1 MSNVERRT
9 SIVAAL
15 VLATAG
21 VPSAGAAT
29 PIPEGPDGGPP
40 PPLTGKPAVQRP
52 VSVPRVPRHPFMA
65 PNDRSNLHNDAFQ
78 TDANRG
84 PGPLGRGMR
93 RASTFFAND
102 CASITFDSRGRLV
115 TICVGVAR
123 PTLYMLDPKTLD
135 TLASMPLPNRELPSP
150 DFFHDFSG
158 GGYFYLDHRD
168 RAVMLTNDRHLYVVR
183 ETPGPGFAIERN
195 YDLNGAIGL
204 TDKPFSAL
212 PDWGGRYWFVTTK
225 GTVGTVERSSGKV
238 AFLKLPNGEGIQ
250 NSFSVDADGGVYIVS
265 NLALYRFDA
274 GPGGRPKIAWRAV
287 YPNSG
292 IHKPGQADASSGTT
306 PTIMRGGRVAITD
319 NADPTHIVVYRKA
332 RNVSGSRVVCR
343 HPIFKK
349 GASATDQSLNVA
361 GRAIV
366 AENNYGYSGP
376 DATEQGASTSPGL
389 ERVDLDRDGTGC
401 HHVWTSKEIA
411 PTVVPKIS
419 LPNGL
424 VYAYTKPPRADGSDY
439 WYLTALDFR
448 TGRTVYSFRAG
459 EGLGYNNNYAPI
471 TIGPDNGAVYI
482 GVLGGMAMLRD
493 SVPPPRHPP
502 RVRPRAK
509 PRLFLGVRWR
519 RPCAFGHVSSRIR
532 GKDLRKV
539 LSAVWY
545 VGARRVASDFDPPYR
560 RRIRLTRVKH
570 DRIYTIRARVR
581 LVDGRRKTVHRKV
594 RVCAK

>member
-1 MSNVERRT
+1 MPRT
-9 SIVAAL
+9 IRDTL
-15 VLATAG
+15 IATAVG
-21 VPSAGAAT
+21 LTLGATPAAAAPT

-40 PPLTGKPAVQRP
+40 PPLIGKPAVQRP
-52 VSVPRVPRHPFMA
+52 VTAPRVPRHPFMA

-102 CASITFDSRGRLV
+102 CASITFDSRGRIV
-115 TICVGVAR
+115 SVCVGLIR

-135 TLASMPLPNRELPSP
+135 TLASMPLPPKERPSSTP
-150 DFFHDFSG
+150 FQDFSG

-183 ETPGPGFAIERN
+183 ETPGPGFAIERD

-204 TDKPFSAL
+204 MDKPFSAL
-212 PDWGGRYWFVTTK
+212 PDWSGRYWFVTTN
-225 GTVGTVERSSGKV
+225 GVVGTVNRGTGKV
-238 AFLKLPNGEGIQ
+238 QSLDLPGDEGIQ
-250 NSFSVDADGGVYIVS
+250 NSFSIDTDGGVYIVS
-265 NLALYRFDA
+265 NVALYRFDA
-274 GPGGRPKIAWRAV
+274 GPGGEPKVTWRAV

-306 PTIMRGGRVAITD
+306 PTLMKGGLVAITD

-332 RNVSGSRVVCR
+332 PKVAGGRVVCR

-366 AENNYGYSGP
+366 AENNYGYTGP
-376 DATEQGASTSPGL
+376 PATQDGASTTPGL
-389 ERVDLDRDGTGC
+389 TRVDLDRDGTGC
-401 HHVWTSKEIA
+401 HHVWTSREIA

-424 VYAYTKPPRADGSDY
+424 VYTYTKPAREDGSDF

-448 TGRTVYSFRAG
+448 TGKRVYSFRAG

-493 SVPPPRHPP
+493 AAPPPRHPP
-502 RVRPRAK
+502 RVRPKAK
-509 PRLFLGVRWR
+509 PKLFLGVRWR
-519 RPCAFGHVSSRIR
+519 RPCAFGHVRAKVR
-532 GKDLRKV
+532 GKDVPKV
-539 LSAVWY
+539 ASAVFL
-545 VGARRVASDFDPPYR
+545 VGKRRVGRDFSRPYR
-560 RRIRLTRVKH
+560 RRIRLTRTKH

-581 LVDGRRKTVHRKV
+581 LVDGRKKTVHRKV
-594 RVCAK
+594 RVCRR

>member
-1 MSNVERRT
+1 MSPMLRHT
-9 SIVAAL
+9 LIVTALGL
-15 VLATAG
+15 VLG
-21 VPSAGAAT
+21 VPHAAGAAT

-40 PPLTGKPAVQRP
+40 PPLIGKPAVQRP
-52 VSVPRVPRHPFMA
+52 VSVPRIPRHPFMA

-93 RASTFFAND
+93 RVSTFFAND
-102 CASITFDSRGRLV
+102 CASITFDSRGRIV
-115 TICVGVAR
+115 TICVGLAR

-135 TLASMPLPNRELPSP
+135 TLASMTLPPREMPSP

-158 GGYFYLDHRD
+158 GGYFYLDNRN

-183 ETPGPGFAIERN
+183 ETAGPGFAIERD

-204 TDKPFSAL
+204 MDKPFSAL
-212 PDWGGRYWFVTTK
+212 PDWSGRYWFVTTK
-225 GTVGTVERSSGKV
+225 GTVGTVNRASGKV
-238 AFLKLPNGEGIQ
+238 ASLKLPNGEGIQ
-250 NSFSVDADGGVYIVS
+250 NSFSVDTDGGVYLVS
-265 NLALYRFDA
+265 NLALYRFEA
-274 GPGGRPKIAWRAV
+274 GPGGEPKVIWRTA

-306 PTIMRGGRVAITD
+306 PTIMRGGLVAITD
-319 NADPTHIVVYRKA
+319 NADPMDIMVYRKA
-332 RNVSGSRVVCR
+332 RTVAGARLVCR
-343 HPIFKK
+343 QPVFKK
-349 GASATDQSLNVA
+349 GASANDQSLNVA
-361 GRAIV
+361 GRAMIV
-366 AENNYGYSGP
+366 ENNYGYSGP
-376 DATEQGASTSPGL
+376 DATEQGATTSPGL
-389 ERVDLDRDGTGC
+389 ARVDLDADGSGC
-401 HHVWTSKEIA
+401 HRVWTSKEVA

-424 VYAYTKPPRADGSDY
+424 VYTYTKPARDDGSDF

-448 TGRTVYSFRAG
+448 TGRTVYRFRAG

-493 SVPPPRHPP
+493 SRSPPRHPP
-502 RVRPRAK
+502 RVKPKAK

-519 RPCAFGHVSSRIR
+519 RPCAFGHVRARVR
-532 GKDLRKV
+532 GKDVPKV
-539 LSAVWY
+539 ASAVFF
-545 VGARRVASDFDPPYR
+545 VGAKRVGRDFSRPYR
-560 RRIRLTRVKH
+560 RRIKLSRRRH

-594 RVCAK
+594 RVCRR